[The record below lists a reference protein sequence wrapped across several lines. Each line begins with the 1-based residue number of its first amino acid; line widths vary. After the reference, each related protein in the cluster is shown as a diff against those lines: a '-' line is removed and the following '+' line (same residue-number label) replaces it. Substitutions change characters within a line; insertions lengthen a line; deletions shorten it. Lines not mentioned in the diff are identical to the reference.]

1 MMWILDS
8 SLRKDEVILWGP
20 GGAVER
26 VRASPSFLFHLPD
39 LSSYWEMVEGLA
51 ETFPVSEVTF
61 QTIYGPLDGFQVNAG
76 ASVAEMIAAQTQ
88 YSARL
93 FNVDLRRDFRYL
105 AEHCR
110 SPCRAGETDR
120 FSATVDQD
128 LMAME
133 IAVRGDPLHNKAV
146 TDCTVTCEDRRS
158 RFSGDE
164 HTVLTDLF
172 GLVEAVDPD
181 LLLFPNADIWMER
194 VIAAAK
200 RHGIR
205 QTISRTERFATLDS
219 RSYWSYGKMYHRPKA
234 MLPEGRVLI
243 DTAQSFVYKEAGLG
257 GVLIAARLTGLS
269 PNRTARCTPGTL
281 VSTFEVYEALKR
293 GTAVPWQKTDADRV
307 KSIGSLRAVDR
318 GGMMFQPEPGVYGRT
333 YQIDFTSLYPSIIVK
348 HNLSP
353 ETVEHPELQGFLA
366 TVLDPLLSMR
376 IATKTQK
383 KFDPSVA
390 GVDAMLK
397 WMLVTCFGYTG
408 YRNAKFGRVDVHERI
423 TGISREV
430 LIETKAIAER
440 FGFTV
445 LHGIVD
451 CLWVQGEPI
460 MALKQ
465 AVEEETGYLTE
476 VETYDWLVFLRQKD
490 GFGAYNRYYGRL
502 DDGSVKVRG
511 IMMRRGDCPRYV
523 AQMQQT
529 ILEVMKKARSVR
541 DLQALA
547 GEAMAVYEQY
557 RSGLLHAQISDLT
570 ISRRIS
576 TVTYAHRCPEA
587 GAVARYRQAGV
598 QVAPGMKLQYVVSD
612 AKKGLA
618 DPVWDAAEAD
628 HAYYLSLLE
637 KAWDE
642 LLPALIR
649 EQKVQRVLFQ

>member
-1 MMWILDS
+1 MWIIDS
-8 SLRKDEVILWGP
+8 SLRKDEVVLWGP

-26 VRASPSFLFHLPD
+26 VRAPSSFLFNLPD
-39 LSSYWEMVEGLA
+39 LPSYWEMVDGLA
-51 ETFPVSEVTF
+51 ETFPVSEVTI
-61 QTIYGPLDGFQVNAG
+61 QTIYGPLKGFQVNAG
-76 ASVAEMIAAQTQ
+76 VSVAEMIAAQTQ

-93 FNVDLRRDFRYL
+93 FNVDLRRDLRYL
-105 AEHCR
+105 AEHR
-110 SPCRAGETDR
+110 HSPCRGRGTDR

-128 LMAME
+128 LVTME
-133 IAVRGDPLHNKAV
+133 IAIKGDPLQKRAI
-146 TDCTVTCEDRRS
+146 TDCTVTCDHQRS
-158 RFSGDE
+158 QFSGDE
-164 HTVLTDLF
+164 RTVLADLF
-172 GLVEAVDPD
+172 GLIEAVDPD

-194 VIAAAK
+194 VIAAA
-200 RHGIR
+200 RRYGIR

-219 RSYWSYGKMYHRPKA
+219 RSYWSYGRMYHKPKA

-243 DTAQSFVYKEAGLG
+243 DTTQSFIYKEAGLE
-257 GVLIAARLTGLS
+257 GVLIAARLTGLP

-281 VSTFEVYEALKR
+281 ISTYEVYEALTR
-293 GTAVPWQKTDADRV
+293 GIAVPWQKTDADRV

-376 IATKTQK
+376 IATKERK
-383 KFDPSVA
+383 KCDPTVT

-430 LIETKAIAER
+430 LIETKAIAEQL
-440 FGFTV
+440 GFTV

-460 MALKQ
+460 RALKQ
-465 AVEEETGYLTE
+465 AVEEETGFLTE
-476 VETYDWLVFLRQKD
+476 VETYDWLVFLQQKD

-529 ILEVMKKARSVR
+529 VLGVMKKARSVL

-547 GEAMAVYEQY
+547 GEAVGVYEQY
-557 RSGLLHAQISDLT
+557 RSGLAHTKIADLL

-576 TVTYAHRCPEA
+576 TVTYSRRCPEA
-587 GAVARYRQAGV
+587 GAVAGYRRAGV
-598 QVAPGMKLQYVVSD
+598 QVAPGMTIRYVVRD
-612 AKKGLA
+612 AKNGLA
-618 DPVWDAAEAD
+618 DPVWEAREAD
-628 HAYYLSLLE
+628 HAYYIGLLE
-637 KAWDE
+637 KAWSE
-642 LLPALIR
+642 LLPALIP
-649 EQKVQRVLFQ
+649 EQKVQRTLFQ

>member
-1 MMWILDS
+1 MWILDS
-8 SLRKDEVILWGP
+8 SLRKDEVVLWGP
-20 GGAVER
+20 GGAIER
-26 VRASPSFLFHLPD
+26 VRAPSSFLFNLPD
-39 LSSYWEMVEGLA
+39 LPSHWEMVDGLT
-51 ETFPVSEVTF
+51 ETFPVSEVTI
-61 QTIYGPLDGFQVNAG
+61 QTIYGPLKGFQINAG
-76 ASVAEMIAAQTQ
+76 VSVAEMIAVQTQ

-93 FNVDLRRDFRYL
+93 FNVDLRRDLRYL
-105 AEHCR
+105 AEHR
-110 SPCRAGETDR
+110 HSPCRGRGIDR

-128 LMAME
+128 LVTME
-133 IAVRGDPLHNKAV
+133 IAIKGDPLQKRAI
-146 TDCTVTCEDRRS
+146 TDCTVICDHQRS

-164 HTVLTDLF
+164 QTVLADLF
-172 GLVEAVDPD
+172 GLIEAVDPD

-194 VIAAAK
+194 VIAAAG

-219 RSYWSYGKMYHRPKA
+219 RSYWSYGRMYHRPKA

-243 DTAQSFVYKEAGLG
+243 DTAQSFIYKEAGLEG
-257 GVLIAARLTGLS
+257 ILIAARLTGLP

-281 VSTFEVYEALKR
+281 ISTYEVYEALTR
-293 GTAVPWQKTDADRV
+293 GIAVPWQKTDADRV
-307 KSIGSLRAVDR
+307 KSMGSLRAVDR

-333 YQIDFTSLYPSIIVK
+333 YQIDFTSLYPAIIVK

-376 IATKTQK
+376 IATKEQK
-383 KFDPSVA
+383 RCDPTVT

-430 LIETKAIAER
+430 LIETKAIAEQL
-440 FGFTV
+440 GFTV

-460 MALKQ
+460 RALKL
-465 AVEEETGYLTE
+465 AVEEETGFRTE
-476 VETYDWLVFLRQKD
+476 VETYDWLVFLQQKD
-490 GFGAYNRYYGRL
+490 GSGAYNRYYGRL

-523 AQMQQT
+523 AQMQQAV
-529 ILEVMKKARSVR
+529 LGVMKKARSVL
-541 DLQALA
+541 DLQALT
-547 GEAMAVYEQY
+547 GEAEGVYEQY
-557 RSGLLHAQISDLT
+557 RSGLAHTKIADLL

-576 TVTYAHRCPEA
+576 TVTYSRRCPEA
-587 GAVARYRQAGV
+587 GAVAGYRRAGV
-598 QVAPGMKLQYVVSD
+598 QVAPGMTLQYVVRD

-618 DPVWDAAEAD
+618 DPVWEAREMD
-628 HAYYLSLLE
+628 HAYYISLLE
-637 KAWDE
+637 KAWSE
-642 LLPALIR
+642 LLPAIKP
-649 EQKVQRVLFQ
+649 EQKIQGILLL